1 MALRKLTASVFAVL
15 ALIAAVVTGLTG
27 PATAATSAISAT
39 SATSATGNGQEF
51 AAQAKHAGLTGAE
64 AKQLQTTVDGYLATQ
79 GGTQVAANKIALPG
93 RGEIVVALPG
103 ERQARDLTAAKS
115 ARACPYENFCMYT
128 GTNYTGTQFNLWQCQ
143 TYDLSNWNYPGS
155 WINNQTPGTRARFLD
170 RNYNTIYT
178 TPGAYSYSSYYNWAP
193 VWHVIPC

>member
-15 ALIAAVVTGLTG
+15 ALIAATAIGLTG
-27 PATAATSAISAT
+27 PATAATSAA
-39 SATSATGNGQEF
+39 GNGQGRF
-51 AAQAKHAGLTGAE
+51 AAQAKQAGLTGAE
-64 AKQLQTTVDGYLATQ
+64 AKQLQTSVDGYLATQ

-93 RGEIVVALPG
+93 KGEIVVALPG
-103 ERQARDLTAAKS
+103 ERQARDLTGAKT

-128 GTNYTGTQFNLWQCQ
+128 GTNYSGTQFNLWRCQ

>member
-15 ALIAAVVTGLTG
+15 ALIAATAIVLTG
-27 PATAATSAISAT
+27 PATAATSAA
-39 SATSATGNGQEF
+39 GGGQGRF
-51 AAQAKHAGLTGAE
+51 AAQAKQAGLTGAE
-64 AKQLQTTVDGYLATQ
+64 AKQLQTSVDGYLATQ
-79 GGTQVAANKIALPG
+79 GGTQVAANKIVLPG
-93 RGEIVVALPG
+93 KGEIVVALPG
-103 ERQARDLTAAKS
+103 ERQARDLTGAKT

-128 GTNYTGTQFNLWQCQ
+128 GTNYTGTQFNLWRCQ